1 MSETNYLSIF
11 DERVPRR
18 EWSFHRKALAAAVF
32 LFCIVPL
39 LLAALFILLMIITGG
54 PSLPVKS

>member
-11 DERVPRR
+11 DESTPRR
-18 EWSFHRKALAAAVF
+18 QWSFNQKALAAAVL

-39 LLAALFILLMIITGG
+39 LLSALIILLMIITGG
-54 PSLPVKS
+54 PR

>member
-18 EWSFHRKALAAAVF
+18 KWSFHQKAMAAVLF

-39 LLAALFILLMIITGG
+39 LLWALFILLLIITGG
-54 PSLPVKS
+54 MSLPVMS